1 MTTVRVTIPATSAN
15 LGPGFDSLALAL
27 GMCNVVELREIDHG
41 LEFDLH
47 GEGIDSLARDAG
59 NMVVQ
64 AAMSVFRR
72 AGRAPGGL
80 YVHLESN
87 IPVGSGM
94 GSSAAALLG
103 GVVAANIML
112 GNPLQR
118 DEMLRVAIG
127 LEGHANSIVAALY
140 GGLVVSSYD
149 EGRLVYASLPV
160 APMHVVVVLP
170 DVKISSAR
178 SRVPQSVALADA
190 VFNIGRSAL
199 VMHALGTGD
208 FDLLSAALADRLHE
222 PTRREL
228 IPGFEKAAEAARRY
242 GASAVAISGSGPAL
256 IAFAPDDHE
265 AIAKAMERALPTATQ
280 AEVRSWILPVDTQ
293 GISISEMGVFMPSGE
308 RRAAAVPA
316 SDTPV
321 VWPFGGA
328 GSRPRASA
336 GGSEPESAP
345 QTQEVPPGEET
356 IDAAVGGQ

>member
-1 MTTVRVTIPATSAN
+1 MTTVRVTVPATSAN
-15 LGPGFDSLALAL
+15 LGPGFDSMALAL
-27 GMCNVVELREIDHG
+27 GMYNVVELSEIDHG
-41 LEFDLH
+41 LEFDLQ
-47 GEGIDSLARDAG
+47 GEGVNSLARDAG

-64 AAMSVFRR
+64 AAKSVFRR

-80 YVHLESN
+80 YVRLENN
-87 IPVGSGM
+87 IPPGSGM

-103 GVVAANIML
+103 GVVAANIIL

-118 DEMLRVAIG
+118 DEMLQVAID
-127 LEGHANSIVAALY
+127 LEGHANSIVAALC
-140 GGLVVSSYD
+140 GGLVASSY
-149 EGRLVYASLPV
+149 EKGRLVYASLPV

-170 DVKISSAR
+170 DVKISGAR

-222 PTRREL
+222 PTQREW
-228 IPGFEKAAEAARRY
+228 IPGFEKAVEAARLY
-242 GASAVAISGSGPAL
+242 GASAVAVSGSGPAL

-265 AIAKAMERALPTATQ
+265 AIAKAMERALHAATQ

-293 GISISEMGVFMPSGE
+293 GISISEMGVFMPSDE

-321 VWPFGGA
+321 AWPFEDA
-328 GSRPRASA
+328 GSHAQASP
-336 GGSEPESAP
+336 GGSGPGSAP
-345 QTQEVPPGEET
+345 RMQEGSPGEET
-356 IDAAVGGQ
+356 IDAAVGG